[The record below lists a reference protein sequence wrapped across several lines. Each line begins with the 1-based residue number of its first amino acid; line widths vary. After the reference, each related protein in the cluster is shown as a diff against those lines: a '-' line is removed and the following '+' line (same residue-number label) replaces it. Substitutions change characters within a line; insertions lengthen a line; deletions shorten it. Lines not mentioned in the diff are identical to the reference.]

1 MPYLS
6 MASPIGHLTLFE
18 EADALLVLEFGQAPD
33 SVESPLLV
41 EVRDQLEAYFDGRL
55 TTFTVP
61 LAPVGTP
68 FQQAVWQAM
77 RAIPYGSVRTYGAL
91 AKELGSAARAVGGA
105 SARNPIPI
113 LIPCHRIVGST
124 GALTGY
130 SGGEGIETKR
140 ALLRLEGTPGF

>member
-55 TTFTVP
+55 TAFTVP

-68 FQQAVWQAM
+68 FQHAVWKAM
-77 RAIPYGSVRTYGAL
+77 RDIPYGSVRTYGAL
-91 AKELGSAARAVGGA
+91 AKKLGSAPRAVGGA

-130 SGGEGIETKR
+130 SGGEGIATKR